1 MGVSGD
7 EPETRKEGRAMFK
20 ALLERPFGIPGRI
33 FWLGVLAV
41 VVVVLALRAVLG
53 SPAAPIPTAASSATL
68 EPTVAPPATLDSRS
82 WGVEFP
88 FTPPV
93 SEEFPWNLTGT
104 WGPTHYF
111 TDEFDLVGDELVW
124 RVDIDGGNEV
134 HRLIGNVPLAD
145 FLTEFALCLSG
156 VNYLASNENG
166 GAVYYSV
173 LTAVEHGNSC

>member
-20 ALLERPFGIPGRI
+20 ALFARPFGIPRRI

-41 VVVVLALRAVLG
+41 VVALALRAVVG
-53 SPAAPIPTAASSATL
+53 SPAGPVPTAASSATL
-68 EPTVAPPATLDSRS
+68 VPTVAPSATLDSRP

-93 SEEFPWNLTGT
+93 SEEFPWTLQGA
-104 WGPTHYF
+104 WGPAHYF
-111 TDEFDLVGDELVW
+111 TEDLELAGEELVIKS
-124 RVDIDGGNEV
+124 VNDGGNEV

-145 FLTEFALCLSG
+145 FLSTEYALCLSG
-156 VNYLASNENG
+156 VNYTVSNENG
-166 GAVYYSV
+166 GTVYYRV
-173 LTAVEHGNSC
+173 VTAVKKGNSC